1 MYILDFFLYILFQI
15 LQFFKYSV
23 IFYVIINMLISF
35 NIINYNNK
43 IISVIMDFLYR
54 LIEPTLKVIRRFV
67 PNFGAIDIS
76 PVILIIVIEALQFVM
91 TKYGF

>member
-67 PNFGAIDIS
+67 PHFGAIDIS